1 MRIIL
6 VRHGE
11 TDANKQGR
19 FQGASDARLND
30 TGLSQAAALG
40 RRLAS
45 EKLEAVYCS
54 PQTRAIQTATPIAEA
69 LGLPIETLD
78 GLREL
83 DIGELD
89 GLQAND
95 LRERYSH
102 ILDQWRTDVGA
113 LTMPGGESIVGLQQ
127 RTWQAILKIRESH
140 EEDITVAAVSHNFA
154 IQSILI
160 KALGMNLR
168 NFQRIRQDLA
178 AISEVDFRNGEP
190 SLKSL
195 NDRCHLAGLG

>member
-1 MRIIL
+1 MPPRSSKPS
-6 VRHGE
+6 
-11 TDANKQGR
+11 T
-19 FQGASDARLND
+19 
-30 TGLSQAAALG
+30 AAP
-40 RRLAS
+40 RPVPSRPPPP
-45 EKLEAVYCS
+45 S
-54 PQTRAIQTATPIAEA
+54 PRP

-89 GLQAND
+89 GLQAHD
-95 LRERYSH
+95 LRDRYSH
-102 ILDQWRTDVGA
+102 ILDQWRTDVSA

-127 RTWQAILKIRESH
+127 RTWEAILKIRESH
-140 EEDITVAAVSHNFA
+140 EEDITVVAVSHNFA

-160 KALGMNLR
+160 KALGMDLH

-195 NDRCHLAGLG
+195 NDRCHLSGLG

>member
-1 MRIIL
+1 MTPGSPRP
-6 VRHGE
+6 
-11 TDANKQGR
+11 Q
-19 FQGASDARLND
+19 
-30 TGLSQAAALG
+30 ALG

-89 GLQAND
+89 GLQAHD
-95 LRERYSH
+95 LRDRYSH

-127 RTWQAILKIRESH
+127 RTWEAILKIRESH
-140 EEDITVAAVSHNFA
+140 EEDITVAAVSHNF
-154 IQSILI
+154 
-160 KALGMNLR
+160 R
-168 NFQRIRQDLA
+168 H
-178 AISEVDFRNGEP
+178 SEHP
-190 SLKSL
+190 
-195 NDRCHLAGLG
+195 HQGLGDGPAKLPAHQAGSGRHQRGRLQERRALPQVPQ

>member
-6 VRHGE
+6 IRHGE

-30 TGLSQAAALG
+30 TGLSQAKALG
-40 RRLAS
+40 HRLAS
-45 EKLEAVYCS
+45 EKIKAVYCS
-54 PQTRAIQTATPIAEA
+54 PQTRALQTAAPIAEA
-69 LGLPIETLD
+69 LGLSIQTLE

-89 GLQAND
+89 GLQAHD

-113 LTMPGGESIVGLQQ
+113 LIMPGGESIVGLQQ
-127 RTWQAILKIRESH
+127 RTWEAILRIRESH
-140 EEDITVAAVSHNFA
+140 NEDVTVAAVSHNFA

-160 KALGMNLR
+160 KALGMDLR

-195 NDRCHLAGLG
+195 NDRCHLSELE